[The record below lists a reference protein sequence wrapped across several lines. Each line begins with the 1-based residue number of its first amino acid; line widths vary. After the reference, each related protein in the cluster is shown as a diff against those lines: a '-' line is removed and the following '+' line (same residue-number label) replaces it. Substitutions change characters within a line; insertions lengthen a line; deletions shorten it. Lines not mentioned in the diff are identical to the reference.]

1 MRNRVGGAA
10 LAASGATGVTAVVT
24 AANRLGALSVTTLA
38 ASPREVGEGR
48 VWLLLSSGLLADR
61 PAIPSL
67 LGFWIVG
74 FAVLL
79 VCSLRVAAGVAVGGH
94 TLSALGVYGVI
105 GLARL
110 LDPHAFAS
118 IVTLS
123 DYGLSAMIAA
133 WLGALACVFWRR
145 HPARLARVLII
156 AGSIGCAGIG
166 LALRPQITFLDTEHL
181 VAYGIGVVLADG
193 AIRAWLVRTPRRLGT
208 AAASVALASPRLLRT
223 ARELSGR

>member
-1 MRNRVGGAA
+1 MRDRVGGAA

-38 ASPREVGEGR
+38 ATPREVGERR
-48 VWLLLSSGLLADR
+48 VWLLFSSGLLADR

-79 VCSLRVAAGVAVGGH
+79 VCSVRVAVGGH
-94 TLSALGVYGVI
+94 TLSALGVYGAI
-105 GLARL
+105 GLTRL
-110 LDPHAFAS
+110 LDTHSFAS
-118 IVTLS
+118 VVTLT

-145 HPARLARVLII
+145 HPARISRALIV

-166 LALRPQITFLDTEHL
+166 LAFRPNVTFLDTEHL
-181 VAYGIGVVLADG
+181 LAYGIGVVLADG
-193 AIRAWLVRTPRRLGT
+193 AIRAWLLRTPRRLGT
-208 AAASVALASPRLLRT
+208 AAAGLALASPRLLRT
-223 ARELSGR
+223 GRALSGR

>member
-1 MRNRVGGAA
+1 MVNRVGGAA
-10 LAASGATGVTAVVT
+10 LAASGATGMTAVVT

-38 ASPREVGEGR
+38 ATPREVGEGR

-74 FAVLL
+74 FAVVLA
-79 VCSLRVAAGVAVGGH
+79 CSVRVAAGVAVGGH
-94 TLSALGVYGVI
+94 LVSALGVYGVI
-105 GLARL
+105 GLTRL

-118 IVTLS
+118 VITLS

-133 WLGALACVFWRR
+133 WLGAIACVFWRR
-145 HPARLARVLII
+145 HPARLSRVLIV

-166 LALRPQITFLDTEHL
+166 LALRPQLTFLDTEHL
-181 VAYGIGVVLADG
+181 LAYGVGVALASG
-193 AIRAWLVRTPRRLGT
+193 TVRAWLTSTPRRLGT
-208 AAASVALASPRLLRT
+208 AAASAALASPRLLRT